1 MQSPTYLPAVRDSS
15 ADVVRRLAPSLHAAI
30 PDGDAL
36 LDLPGHVVATLAAV
50 YGIANAD
57 ALLQLPDRDILAIVK
72 ASCGNGE
79 RRLAEVAAWLYRM
92 RIARGELVSTAL
104 EAKALV
110 EQALNGIR
118 EQIGEAVRSAVLAQG
133 LRAQE
138 VARRCGSSR
147 EAVASLLNGDST
159 PSFELGLRM
168 AISLGMRIKVQVV

>member
-1 MQSPTYLPAVRDSS
+1 
-15 ADVVRRLAPSLHAAI
+15 
-30 PDGDAL
+30 
-36 LDLPGHVVATLAAV
+36 VVATLAAV
-50 YGIANAD
+50 YGIASAD

-79 RRLAEVAAWLYRM
+79 RRLAEVAAWLYRL
-92 RIARGELVSTAL
+92 RITRGELVSTAL